1 MTHSEKT
8 KARNTHTPAFKKSL
22 LAMCVVAAVQQNAVY
37 AAEPTAETE
46 EIVVT
51 GMRESLNSAQDIK
64 KSADTFVDA
73 ISAKDIGALPDKSVT
88 EALQRVP
95 GVTVSKYAAPVDPD
109 HFSAEGSGVVIRGLG
124 QTRSEF
130 NGRDTFTANS
140 GSGLSFQDVSP
151 ELMGAVKVYKNQTA
165 DMIEGGIS
173 GTVNLNTR
181 K

>member
-1 MTHSEKT
+1 M
-8 KARNTHTPAFKKSL
+8 
-22 LAMCVVAAVQQNAVY
+22 
-37 AAEPTAETE
+37 
-46 EIVVT
+46 
-51 GMRESLNSAQDIK
+51 
-64 KSADTFVDA
+64 
-73 ISAKDIGALPDKSVT
+73 
-88 EALQRVP
+88 QRVP

-124 QTRSEF
+124 ATRSEF

-181 K
+181 KPFDKDGQVVAFNAEANYSDLAEKRLLPYLDCIRMFGMLMRGSLAFGKRRNLKY